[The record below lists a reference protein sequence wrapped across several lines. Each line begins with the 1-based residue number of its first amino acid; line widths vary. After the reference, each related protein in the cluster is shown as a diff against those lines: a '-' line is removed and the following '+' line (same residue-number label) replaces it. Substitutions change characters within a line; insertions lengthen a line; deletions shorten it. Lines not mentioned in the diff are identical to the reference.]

1 MSKVVVSPSFGAL
14 FASFVF
20 PAFALAEPESGRGHT
35 VAVSI
40 SPLHLILPMVE
51 LQAEYLAHPKFSA
64 SLIGGYGSIEA
75 KNSWG
80 ETLKLDVL
88 EVGTQ
93 ARGYFYGT
101 SEGGAY
107 GGLEV
112 LYISIDGGS
121 AYGFGVGSGTS
132 VGGFA
137 GYKWTWENFF
147 IDLNGGLASIVITAE
162 ATDGAETAK
171 EEKRK
176 TGALLNF
183 GLGLSF

>member
-1 MSKVVVSPSFGAL
+1 MSKVVVSTSFGAL

-20 PAFALAEPESGRGHT
+20 PASALAEPESGRGHT

-40 SPLHLILPMVE
+40 SPLHLIFPMVE

-64 SLIGGYGSIEA
+64 SLIGGYGSLE
-75 KNSWG
+75 G
-80 ETLKLDVL
+80 ETGGETFKFTLLD
-88 EVGTQ
+88 VGTQ
-93 ARGYFYGT
+93 LRGYFYGT

-107 GGLEV
+107 VGLEV
-112 LYISIDGGS
+112 LYMSVDVGTADVS
-121 AYGFGVGSGTS
+121 GVASGIS

-147 IDLNGGLASIVITAE
+147 IDLNGGLQSIGVTAG

-171 EEKRK
+171 AEKRE

-183 GLGLSF
+183 GLGASF

>member
-20 PAFALAEPESGRGHT
+20 PAFALPKPESGRGHT

-40 SPLHLILPMVE
+40 SPLHLIMSVVE
-51 LQAEYLAHPKFSA
+51 LQAEYLAHPQFSA

-75 KNSWG
+75 ESSLG
-80 ETLKLDVL
+80 ETLKFHLL

-101 SEGGAY
+101 SEEGAY

-112 LYISIDGGS
+112 LYISVDVGTADVS
-121 AYGFGVGSGTS
+121 GVASGTS

-147 IDLNGGLASIVITAE
+147 IDSNFGLQNVGVTAG

-171 EEKRK
+171 AEKRK
-176 TGALLNF
+176 IGALANF